1 VYEVA
6 RLEARRLVI
15 DEHIV
20 SAIVDHSP
28 LQHASNLGI
37 PLAAALARRLNV
49 PAFAVDPVVVDE
61 LSPVAAI
68 SGFAPV
74 QRRSLGH
81 VLSVKA
87 ASRRAARRLGRDVGR
102 INLVVAHL
110 GGGITIAAVQG
121 GRITDANIALL
132 GDGPFTPQRAG
143 CLPLGD
149 VIELCYSDEF
159 SQEELQHELSVRGGM
174 HSYLGTHDVEEVER
188 RIDSGDEKAALVVDA
203 MIYRVANY
211 IGAMSVALEGRIDAV
226 AVTGG
231 MARSR
236 RVVSE
241 VRRRVSHLAPVL
253 VFPGS
258 LEMEAMAEGARRA
271 LDGDEPV
278 RRWSDYAPET

>member
-1 VYEVA
+1 
-6 RLEARRLVI
+6 
-15 DEHIV
+15 
-20 SAIVDHSP
+20 
-28 LQHASNLGI
+28 
-37 PLAAALARRLNV
+37 
-49 PAFAVDPVVVDE
+49 
-61 LSPVAAI
+61 
-68 SGFAPV
+68 
-74 QRRSLGH
+74 
-81 VLSVKA
+81 
-87 ASRRAARRLGRDVGR
+87 
-102 INLVVAHL
+102 
-110 GGGITIAAVQG
+110 
-121 GRITDANIALL
+121 
-132 GDGPFTPQRAG
+132 
-143 CLPLGD
+143 
-149 VIELCYSDEF
+149 
-159 SQEELQHELSVRGGM
+159 M